1 MSIFEDGENGVPP
14 EAYRRGQDLYIIYS
28 FEDVA
33 FHWAHG
39 TGKVL
44 RKFKN
49 TSHQS
54 VVENSNRLY
63 MDARMG
69 GRLASREE
77 YEQY

>member
-14 EAYRRGQDLYIIYS
+14 EAYRRGQDIYIIYS

-33 FHWAHG
+33 FHWMHE
-39 TGKVL
+39 TGKVF

-54 VVENSNRLY
+54 VIENSNRLY